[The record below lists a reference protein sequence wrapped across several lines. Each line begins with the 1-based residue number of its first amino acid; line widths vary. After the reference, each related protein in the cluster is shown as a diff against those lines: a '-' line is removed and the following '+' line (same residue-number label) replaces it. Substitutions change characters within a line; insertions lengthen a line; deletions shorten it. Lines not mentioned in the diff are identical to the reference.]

1 MNARAEPCQFGNGRG
16 TLFGVFHR
24 PREPR
29 AGVLVLPPFLQ
40 EFPLSNR
47 LFALVA
53 DVLAQDGIAVLR
65 PHYYG
70 TGDSD
75 GHSLEFSLEQAAIDA
90 TAALGALRERI
101 GVTPVA
107 VLGVRAGAFVASAL
121 AARARLAALWLW
133 RPLVDGAA
141 YLADLHRI
149 DAEEQASRHR
159 YPEGRRP
166 HPPLP
171 HESLVGYPCGAEL
184 ISGLAVARLDRDSSR
199 WPPLVLLD
207 RVAQARLPAPRQR
220 IELTSALTAW
230 EGKLEMGHVPA
241 AAARSVGSALAASLA
256 VAA

>member
-16 TLFGVFHR
+16 TLFAVFHR
-24 PREPR
+24 PPEPR
-29 AGVLVLPPFLQ
+29 AGVLLLPPFLQ

-47 LFALVA
+47 LFALLA
-53 DVLAQDGIAVLR
+53 DALVQDGIAVLR
-65 PHYYG
+65 PHYFG

-75 GHSLEFSLEQAAIDA
+75 GHSLDFSLEQAALDA
-90 TAALGALRERI
+90 MAALGALRDRI
-101 GVTPVA
+101 GVMPVA
-107 VLGVRAGAFVASAL
+107 ALGVRAGAFVASAL
-121 AARARLAALWLW
+121 AERARLAALWLW

-141 YLADLHRI
+141 YLAELHRI
-149 DAEEQASRHR
+149 DAEEQVSRHR

-171 HESLVGYPCGAEL
+171 HESLVGYACGNEL
-184 ISGLAVARLDRDSSR
+184 IAGLAVARLDRGSFR

-207 RVAQARLPAPRQR
+207 RVPQARLPVPRQR
-220 IELTSALTAW
+220 IELAPALTAW

-241 AAARSVGSALAASLA
+241 SAARNVAGELAATLK

>member
-1 MNARAEPCQFGNGRG
+1 MSPRAEPCQFTNGRG
-16 TLFGVFHR
+16 MLFGVFHR
-24 PREPR
+24 PSEPH

-47 LFALVA
+47 VLAIVA
-53 DVLAQDGIAVLR
+53 DALASDGIAVLR
-65 PHYYG
+65 LHYYG

-75 GHSLEFSLEQAAIDA
+75 GHSLEFSLEQATRDA
-90 TAALGALRERI
+90 AAALGALRERI
-101 GVTPVA
+101 GVMPVA
-107 VLGVRAGAFVASAL
+107 VLGVRAGAFVASTL

-171 HESLVGYPCGAEL
+171 HESLVGYACGTEL
-184 ISGLAVARLDRDSSR
+184 VSELAVARLDRDSDR

-207 RVAQARLPAPRQR
+207 RATHPRLPAPCQR
-220 IELTSALTAW
+220 IELAAALTAW

-241 AAARSVGSALAASLA
+241 GAARGVGNTLAGCLRGSA
-256 VAA
+256 